1 LFDRWYT
8 FRHDERPWG
17 TSTFHHTVKL
27 QFAMHWRLPA
37 LTVALA
43 LAALG
48 LGARGSLSAPLVQ
61 SALGKGAASPQR
73 VDLRRTHNPL
83 KHCFKRKGVQPCRA
97 AGLAPNGP
105 HAGFTA
111 SPGTLPLPSSLPP
124 GAGFGRTY
132 GNHRIEPKS
141 AESQAGG
148 SSSGLEFTG
157 GIGVP
162 TKRVTLEGAL
172 SPYQQPNGNT
182 SAATP
187 GRLTNGIEEQGMH
200 FGLEWRY

>member
-1 LFDRWYT
+1 MFLY
-8 FRHDERPWG
+8 DERHWG
-17 TSTFHHTVKL
+17 TSTFHHTVKPR
-27 QFAMHWRLPA
+27 FGMRWR
-37 LTVALA
+37 
-43 LAALG
+43 LAALTIPLALVA
-48 LGARGSLSAPLVQ
+48 LGFGSRGSLSAPPVQ

-83 KHCFKRKGVQPCRA
+83 KHCFKRKGAESCHVV
-97 AGLAPNGP
+97 GLAPNGAR
-105 HAGFTA
+105 AGSAA
-111 SPGTLPLPSSLPP
+111 SPGTFPLPSSLSP
-124 GAGFGRTY
+124 TY

-141 AESQAGG
+141 VESPAGNDG
-148 SSSGLEFTG
+148 SSSGLKFTG

-187 GRLTNGIEEQGMH
+187 GKLTNGIEEQGMH